1 MRLVSVV
8 RTGLVRAGGAS
19 LVAVAVFLIA
29 AVAVST
35 ITVLGAP
42 TTANAADLPT
52 MKRIVTKTVPCGT
65 ASNTKGVFAVTSGP
79 SGEACST
86 AIKVANKYLT
96 KASTS
101 GPVDVKVGD
110 YLWECQL
117 EKQRQYVECLKFT
130 NRTER
135 VRLVR

>member
-19 LVAVAVFLIA
+19 PVTVAVFLIA
-29 AVAVST
+29 MVAVST
-35 ITVLGAP
+35 ITALVQP

-65 ASNTKGVFAVTSGP
+65 AENAKGVFAITSDP

-96 KASTS
+96 KAQKS

-117 EKQRQYVECLKFT
+117 EKQHGYSECLKFT

-135 VRLVR
+135 VRLLR